1 MTKNH
6 FFSTLFKKN
15 INKGESDYNSLVIA
29 EALYRLKIFE
39 IRNCSCMKCQDNK
52 KKLEEY
58 INKKLK
64 DDR

>member
-1 MTKNH
+1 MVKNH

-15 INKGESDYNSLVIA
+15 INKGEPDYNALVIS
-29 EALYRLKIFE
+29 EVLYRLKIFE
-39 IRNCSCMKCQDNK
+39 IRNCSCMKCQDDR

-64 DDR
+64 DMR

>member
-1 MTKNH
+1 MKNH

-15 INKGESDYNSLVIA
+15 ITKGDSDYDTLVIA
-29 EALYRLKIFE
+29 EVLYRLKIFE
-39 IRNCSCMKCQDNK
+39 LRNCSCMKCQDDR

-64 DDR
+64 DVK